1 MLVARYTIMM
11 WLLDIVFL
19 FEICRENLSYVW
31 SLIITLDFLKKIYP
45 LIIIF
50 PLFSA
55 IAMVVFG
62 RKRGFSYAKIYSG
75 FFMFVTLC

>member
-1 MLVARYTIMM
+1 
-11 WLLDIVFL
+11 
-19 FEICRENLSYVW
+19 
-31 SLIITLDFLKKIYP
+31 LDFLKKIYP

-75 FFMFVTLC
+75 FFMFVTLCLSFHAFYHVGLQASPKTLGGAF